1 MFPCGDTFAE
11 VKETLL
17 VLRRILALLAVV
29 GLWSGF
35 FVAEAAAAPQAAKAK
50 PSPVDADL
58 LLEGGLI
65 VDGSGGKP
73 YRGDVAIRGDRIVAV
88 GRFPVGKV
96 KRQIDC
102 RNLVVTPGYIDLHNH
117 SDYSILEKPS
127 NQAANYLTQ
136 GCTTIV
142 TGNCGSGQWQVARY
156 LEQLEKQGAGVNVV
170 HLLPHGTIRARVM
183 GSVRREAN
191 AEELTRM
198 GKLIEQGM
206 QEGAWGMSTG
216 LIYVPG
222 AYADTNELVYLACIV
237 ARYGGIYASHIR
249 NESATLLDAVEEA
262 LEIGRRAQLPV
273 HISHFK
279 VMGRPY
285 WGSVRIAAHRIEQ
298 ARRHGLRV
306 TADQYPY
313 IASSTSLS
321 AMLLPSAM
329 REGGTRALQRRLR
342 DPAQREKARLLIT
355 QALKL
360 RDRIQIAGYDPHP
373 EWAGKT
379 LRQIAR
385 ELKRTPEDVAL
396 EIFLNGDAAAVNFGM
411 SEQDVRWVMQL
422 PWVATASDGKA
433 RVPAKAKPH
442 PRSYGTFSRKIGYY
456 CLREKVLPLQ
466 QAVRSSSGLPADIL
480 GLTDRGYLRPG
491 YAADVVVFDPRRFI
505 DRATFE
511 EPYKTSVGVKLVLVN
526 GQVAVQDD
534 RPTGALAGRPL
545 RHPVPQGAKVQ
556 AGGQ

>member
-1 MFPCGDTFAE
+1 MLCRE
-11 VKETLL
+11 ILL
-17 VLRRILALLAVV
+17 LLFCCLAGTGASAAV
-29 GLWSGF
+29 
-35 FVAEAAAAPQAAKAK
+35 AAPPPQA
-50 PSPVDADL
+50 PESSPVDADL
-58 LLEGGLI
+58 LLEGGLL
-65 VDGSGGKP
+65 VDGSGAKP
-73 YRGDVAIRGDRIVAV
+73 SVGSVAIRGDRIVAV
-88 GRFPVGKV
+88 GRFRTGKV
-96 KRQIDC
+96 KQRIDC
-102 RNLVVTPGYIDLHNH
+102 RGLVITPGYIDLHNH
-117 SDYSILEKPS
+117 SDYSIVEKPS

-142 TGNCGSGQWQVARY
+142 TGNCGSGQWQVARF
-156 LEQLEKQGAGVNVV
+156 LEQVEKLGTGVNVV
-170 HLLPHGTIRARVM
+170 HLLPHGTIRAQVM

-191 AEELTRM
+191 AEELRRM
-198 GKLIEQGM
+198 GQLIERGM

-222 AYADTNELVYLACIV
+222 AYADTSELVYLACIV

-262 LEIGRRAQLPV
+262 LEIGRRAQVPV

-298 ARRHGLRV
+298 ARRHGIQV

-329 REGGTRALQRRLR
+329 REGGTRALQRRLKN
-342 DPAQREKARLLIT
+342 PAQREKARLLVI

-385 ELKRTPEDVAL
+385 ELKRTPEEVAL

-422 PWVATASDGKA
+422 PWVATASDGRV
-433 RVPAKAKPH
+433 RVPEKAKPH

-456 CLREKVLPLQ
+456 CLREKVLPLE

-480 GLTDRGYLRPG
+480 GLRNRGYLRSG
-491 YAADVVVFDPRRFI
+491 YMADVVVLDPKQFI
-505 DRATFE
+505 DRATFK
-511 EPYKTSVGVKLVLVN
+511 EPYKTSQGVKLVLVN
-526 GQVAVQDD
+526 GQVAVRDD
-534 RPTGALAGRPL
+534 RPTGTLAGRAL
-545 RHPVPQGAKVQ
+545 RHAAPQGAKVQ

>member
-1 MFPCGDTFAE
+1 MKLTTLPRWGQSRNRRE
-11 VKETLL
+11 ETLPVRRFC
-17 VLRRILALLAVV
+17 VLWLLLCWLAGVEFPAV
-29 GLWSGF
+29 S
-35 FVAEAAAAPQAAKAK
+35 AAPPAA
-50 PSPVDADL
+50 PVDADL
-58 LLEGGLI
+58 LLEGGLV
-65 VDGSGGKP
+65 VDGSGEKP
-73 YRGDVAIRGDRIVAV
+73 FVGSVAIREDRIVAV
-88 GRFPVGKV
+88 GRFPLGKV
-96 KRQIDC
+96 KQRIDC
-102 RNLVVTPGYIDLHNH
+102 RGLVITPGYIDLHNH
-117 SDYSILEKPS
+117 SDFSIVEKPS

-142 TGNCGSGQWQVARY
+142 TGNCGSGQWQVARF
-156 LEQLEKQGAGVNVV
+156 LQQLEKLGTGVNVV
-170 HLLPHGTIRARVM
+170 HLLPHGTIRAQVM

-191 AEELTRM
+191 AEELQRM
-198 GKLIEQGM
+198 GQLVERGM

-222 AYADTNELVYLACIV
+222 AYAETSELVYLACIV

-262 LEIGRRAQLPV
+262 LEIGRRAQVPV

-285 WGSVRIAAHRIEQ
+285 WGSVRIAAHRIQQ
-298 ARRHGLRV
+298 ARRHGIRV

-329 REGGTRALQRRLR
+329 REGGTRALQRRLK
-342 DPAQREKARLLIT
+342 DPAQREKARLLVV

-379 LRQIAR
+379 LRQIAQ

-396 EIFLNGDAAAVNFGM
+396 EIFLHGDAAAVNFGM

-433 RVPAKAKPH
+433 RVPEKAKPH

-456 CLREKVLPLQ
+456 CLREKVLPLE

-480 GLTDRGYLRPG
+480 GLRDRGYLRPG
-491 YAADVVVFDPRRFI
+491 YMADVVVFDPKRFI
-505 DRATFE
+505 DHATFE
-511 EPYKTSVGVKLVLVN
+511 EPYKSSRGVKLVLVN

-534 RPTGALAGRPL
+534 RPTGTLAGRAL